1 MNAVISG
8 QSGVAVLVDGLRLAS
23 MHAGS
28 DAAPV
33 DRSPGEVRFLLGDAR
48 DLEFLEDIAPEKVRD
63 HLEVATTKYDALHLA
78 LILLDR
84 ELAHDTRRTAAE
96 ELEELLEDEAN
107 LRWVESV
114 LYAHPLPKS
123 GDPVGAR
130 SACTG
135 RTRRTRAFL
144 GRLQL
149 LQSVIAEVHGA
160 WQGIPT
166 HRFGTDDDRQNAL
179 SMAVRE
185 GLFRDLVALR
195 ADGRSMDDFVAQ
207 CLGKPGFGELPNARQ
222 ALEEW
227 VAGFQVYEYVVAPS
241 TVSHVAEAPVEY
253 AASERMPSEELAR
266 LRAALDDLPPQMRQ
280 VVLLRIDGNLK
291 YREIA
296 EVMQVSIATVKA
308 HLQQARQR
316 LREELAD
323 YFSDYE
329 L

>member
-23 MHAGS
+23 MQAGS

-48 DLEFLEDIAPEKVRD
+48 DLEFLEDIAPDEVRGR
-63 HLEVATTKYDALHLA
+63 LEVATTKYDALHLA
-78 LILLDR
+78 LILLDP

-96 ELEELLEDEAN
+96 ELEELLADEAI
-107 LRWVESV
+107 LHWVESV

-149 LQSVIAEVHGA
+149 LQAVISEVHGA
-160 WQGIPT
+160 WEGIPT
-166 HRFGTDDDRQNAL
+166 HRFGTDDDRQRFL
-179 SMAVRE
+179 TMAVRE
-185 GLFRDLVALR
+185 GLFRGLVTLR
-195 ADGRSMDDFVAQ
+195 AGERPMDDFVAR
-207 CLGKPGFGELPNARQ
+207 CLGKPGFGEVANARQ

-227 VAGFQVYEYVVAPS
+227 IKGFRDPEEAWASLPS
-241 TVSHVAEAPVEY
+241 TASYVAEDTVPY
-253 AASERMPSEELAR
+253 QGDNSDDDEEL
-266 LRAALDDLPPQMRQ
+266 
-280 VVLLRIDGNLK
+280 
-291 YREIA
+291 
-296 EVMQVSIATVKA
+296 
-308 HLQQARQR
+308 
-316 LREELAD
+316 
-323 YFSDYE
+323 
-329 L
+329 